1 MNNLRVTRRDPTTH
15 EDFEWH
21 RGAPSLSAYD
31 AGDRRHR
38 GIINKIREGYYDF
51 AICWWGD
58 LGRIVEIGE
67 EKGGN
72 YMLIR
77 DLTEEKSV
85 RERMTNIDWK
95 NNLMICT
102 GAPQLTVEM
111 FVDIYAQSK
120 RTTNVLSQ

>member
-1 MNNLRVTRRDPTTH
+1 MNNLRLRIRDRTEH
-15 EDFEWH
+15 EDFEYARASPSVSHYSSTIKSH
-21 RGAPSLSAYD
+21 RK
-31 AGDRRHR
+31 
-38 GIINKIREGYYDF
+38 KISRLREGYYDF

-77 DLTEEKSV
+77 DLTEDKSV
-85 RERMTNIDWK
+85 RERMSNIDWK

-102 GAPQLTVEM
+102 GAPQLTTEM

-120 RTTNVLSQ
+120 RTTNVLS

>member
-1 MNNLRVTRRDPTTH
+1 MMHNLRVTRRDPTTH

-38 GIINKIREGYYDF
+38 AIINKIREGYFDF

-58 LGRIVEIGE
+58 LGKIVEIGE

-72 YMLIR
+72 YLLIK
-77 DLTEEKSV
+77 DLTGEVRKDMEE
-85 RERMTNIDWK
+85 IDWMDH
-95 NNLMICT
+95 LMICN
-102 GAPQLTVEM
+102 GAPQLTAEM
-111 FVDIYAQSK
+111 FIAIYEEHK
-120 RTTNVLSQ
+120 KL